1 MPSDSWPGRN
11 WSPDRPDILTLL
23 RESPI
28 EAVELL
34 PSGSNYVFAV
44 RLEGGTAGTG
54 IGIYKP
60 RKGEAPLWDYPSGT
74 LYRREAAAYLVSEM
88 LGWQIV
94 PPTVVR
100 EGPHGIGTVQLFI
113 EHDPHANFFT
123 FRDEL
128 IEPLQ
133 RIAAFDV
140 LVNNGDRKG
149 GHCLLGIDGRVW
161 GIDHGLTFHVH
172 DKLRTVIWDYAGEP
186 LPDAIV
192 ADLERFRLCLERD
205 GEVLARLGK
214 LIARD
219 EIGALQ
225 RRLEKLLKE
234 RRYPQPGFRR
244 AVPWPPV

>member
-1 MPSDSWPGRN
+1 MPSDPWPGRN

-44 RLEGGTAGTG
+44 RLDGGAVGAG

-88 LGWQIV
+88 LGWRIV

-113 EHDPHANFFT
+113 EHDPRANFFT

-133 RIAAFDV
+133 RMAAFDV

-149 GHCLLGIDGRVW
+149 GHCLLGIDGRLW

-192 ADLERFRLCLERD
+192 ADLERFRLCLER
-205 GEVLARLGK
+205 GEEVLARLGK

-219 EIGALQ
+219 EISALQ
-225 RRLEKLLKE
+225 KRLEKLLKE